1 MRYLLNVYRPGF
13 VYIDLRF
20 YTAWARSGRRVSA
33 FDELSLSPKA
43 EHHMTKSS
51 VRTEVQEL
59 QKLGPL
65 PSEDEAEIPQL
76 ERIEALYRAIA
87 RPITDDEA
95 HILVELFGTDGCY
108 GFAFSFIHL
117 IETAPGWPLK
127 DCLEQL
133 NNEWKVELR
142 NRAIRGGYQL

>member
-1 MRYLLNVYRPGF
+1 MF
-13 VYIDLRF
+13 LRF

-43 EHHMTKSS
+43 EHQMTKSS

-65 PSEDEAEIPQL
+65 PSEDEAEVPQL
-76 ERIEALYRAIA
+76 ERIEELYRAIA

-95 HILVELFGTDGCY
+95 RILVELFGPDGCY
-108 GFAFSFIHL
+108 GVAFSFIHL